1 MGSINDRYLDDKN
14 ISLGVGLLPCSRL
27 WVMKVSTLWSDDL
40 EDLDFKGLRKL
51 LAGEQVY
58 FVWVGLKEDS
68 EVLNV
73 DGIGNLLWT

>member
-1 MGSINDRYLDDKN
+1 MSDE
-14 ISLGVGLLPCSRL
+14 GVDSVER
-27 WVMKVSTLWSDDL
+27 WL

-58 FVWVGLKEDS
+58 FVWEGLKEDS
-68 EVLNV
+68 EVSNV